1 MFIIALT
8 EEFFFNKFSSM
19 QKLSIFTSINSG
31 LRPHCTRGHK
41 DVDQH
46 IAGIKNLS
54 PGLNF
59 PFFLGLIRANAARR
73 FAEDPEFTI
82 NAYLDPTNFEKA
94 NSNFFVISDIVS
106 FLLNKTSIP
115 LIMSSFVKPFSKRG

>member
-1 MFIIALT
+1 MLNSNKLHNEYDNSD
-8 EEFFFNKFSSM
+8 EEMDKFY
-19 QKLSIFTSINSG
+19 
-31 LRPHCTRGHK
+31 
-41 DVDQH
+41 H